1 MFVHNP
7 TKENYSNDSK
17 PKFTSITF
25 KFSRK
30 NILYESVRLRF
41 FIHI

>member
-1 MFVHNP
+1 MFVHNS

-17 PKFTSITF
+17 PKFTAIAF
-25 KFSRK
+25 KFPRK
-30 NILYESVRLRF
+30 NILYKSVRLRF